1 MAEERKITTF
11 TTPILIGLLVIAS
24 FLVGMFWTKIR
35 YLEQGKAPE
44 EVAQATPPAGVP
56 EEEGAVLG
64 EEEAARLAEAGPV
77 KGDPEAPITII
88 EFSDFQCPFCAQIQT
103 TLDQIFDTY
112 GDDVKLVFRHYPLPF
127 HENAESAA
135 LASMCANE
143 QDNFWEYH
151 DLLFENQEDMT
162 MTNLKK
168 WAADLGL
175 DAEKFNS
182 CLDNQ
187 SYKEE
192 INKDIGDA
200 QAVGVSG
207 TPAFFVNGQR
217 LVGAQPFEAFKAVI
231 DAELAK

>member
-1 MAEERKITTF
+1 MAEEKKIATF
-11 TTPILIGLLVIAS
+11 TTPVLIGLLVVTS

-64 EEEAARLAEAGPV
+64 EEEAARLAETGPV

-88 EFSDFQCPFCAQIQT
+88 EFSDFQCSFCFQAQA
-103 TLDQIFDTY
+103 TLDQIFDAY

-127 HENAESAA
+127 HENAENAA
-135 LASMCANE
+135 LASMCAYE

-151 DLLFENQEDMT
+151 DQLFENQEDMT

-175 DAEKFNS
+175 DTEKFNS

-187 SYKEE
+187 TYKEQ
-192 INKDIGDA
+192 IDKDIGDA

-217 LVGAQPFEAFKAVI
+217 LVGAQPFEAFQAVI
-231 DAELAK
+231 DAELEK